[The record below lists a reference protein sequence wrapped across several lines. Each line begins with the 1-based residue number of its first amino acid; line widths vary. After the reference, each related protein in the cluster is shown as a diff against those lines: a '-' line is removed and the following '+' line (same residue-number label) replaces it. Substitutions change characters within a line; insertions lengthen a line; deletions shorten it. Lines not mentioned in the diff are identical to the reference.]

1 MDKNF
6 VTTNQKLEQFLFVH
20 RIYFKSQRKNE
31 DLLNEWTY
39 ERTPRLEEVVAEFR
53 RIYSVVA

>member
-1 MDKNF
+1 MEEIF
-6 VTTNQKLEQFLFVH
+6 VTVNQKLEQFLFVH

-39 ERTPRLEEVVAEFR
+39 DRTPQLEEVVAEFR
-53 RIYSVVA
+53 RIYSGAA